1 MCNINRY
8 ECMYMKCFSTKFNVL
23 TIELKVIA
31 DFSP

>member
-1 MCNINRY
+1 MNV
-8 ECMYMKCFSTKFNVL
+8 CMYMKCFSTKFNVL